1 MASAQVVQTSV
12 TSNSPFQDSYHPDD
26 LFQSRWAY
34 YVGKLMEN
42 AAYYFHRETIT
53 TANKESFE
61 KIWFL
66 THNVVKVYFLFNFI
80 IRQVMPA

>member
-1 MASAQVVQTSV
+1 MASAQAVETSV
-12 TSNSPFQDSYHPDD
+12 TNNSPSQDSHHPDD
-26 LFQSRWAY
+26 PFQSRWVY
-34 YVGKLMEN
+34 YVSKLMEN

-53 TANKESFE
+53 TASKESFE

-66 THNVVKVYFLFNFI
+66 THNVIKVYFLFHFI